1 MGKTIISQINEEVK
15 TDALDMTQKSIMSQN
30 NEEVKTD
37 TLDITLITTPEEN
50 TLETRESTKIG
61 SSFITDEK
69 LTLPNLTVNE
79 NEEIPSNTETVKVE
93 GKEKLYTK
101 VLNETTLRIL
111 CQKPC
116 NAAAITQD
124 MQEDAPQED
133 KDTNEITLLQGFSV
147 SVISA
152 TSLLRYDDK
161 INFQLRFLYYL
172 SLSDEEKNSPAERK
186 LSEKLVADAAG
197 STSLSLKGGLDRTP
211 PHIKNYG

>member
-1 MGKTIISQINEEVK
+1 MK
-15 TDALDMTQKSIMSQN
+15 
-30 NEEVKTD
+30 
-37 TLDITLITTPEEN
+37 PEN
-50 TLETRESTKIG
+50 QQKIG

-93 GKEKLYTK
+93 GKEKLYAK

-111 CQKPC
+111 CQKPR
-116 NAAAITQD
+116 NATAITQD

-133 KDTNEITLLQGFSV
+133 KFKDTNEITLLQGFSV

-161 INFQLRFLYYL
+161 IDFQLRFL
-172 SLSDEEKNSPAERK
+172 
-186 LSEKLVADAAG
+186 
-197 STSLSLKGGLDRTP
+197 
-211 PHIKNYG
+211 